1 LPESD
6 FVADS
11 SWSSSLESAPGE
23 RFRVGLIRSAACH
36 RCAEGSNVHDSDEEA
51 GSNVQ
56 DSALPKSD
64 LRVKCLVAV
73 PPAPGFRF
81 GGHFVALAVR
91 RAFCVTGR
99 CTAPTRGPNIRG

>member
-1 LPESD
+1 
-6 FVADS
+6 
-11 SWSSSLESAPGE
+11 
-23 RFRVGLIRSAACH
+23 VGLIRSAACH

-99 CTAPTRGPNIRG
+99 CTAPTRGPNIRGWPLRVGPPTRRADPVAAWLSRPRP